1 VSGLDVRAAF
11 YIDGL
16 NLYYGALRGST
27 HKWLDLESLCRRL
40 LPHDDIVAI
49 KYFTALV
56 RPRLDD
62 PQVTSRQET
71 YLRAVATLPR
81 VFVHRGRFTSRV
93 KSKVL
98 ADSVV
103 DPHDLFD
110 PHFRPRGLF
119 GLMWRDKVGRRADG
133 FTRARVV
140 IEEEKGTDVNLAVH
154 LVHDAARRLVD
165 KAVVVSNDSDLA
177 EAISLA
183 KSFGVS
189 VGLVN
194 PHPQPTSRHL
204 LDVAHFVIPF
214 RREIL
219 SSSHLPLTLRDSK
232 GREIH
237 APKTWR

>member
-1 VSGLDVRAAF
+1 MKTAF

-16 NLYYGALRGST
+16 NLYYGALRGSAD
-27 HKWLDLESLCRRL
+27 KWLNLESFCRRL

-62 PQVTSRQET
+62 PQATSRQET
-71 YLRAVATLPR
+71 YLRAVATLPT
-81 VFVHRGRFTSRV
+81 VSVHRGRFTSRV
-93 KSKVL
+93 KSKAL
-98 ADSVV
+98 ADSIVH
-103 DPHDLFD
+103 PQDLFT

-119 GLMWRDKVGRRADG
+119 RLMWQDKVGRRVDG

-154 LVHDAARRLVD
+154 LVHDVARGRVD

-183 KSFGVS
+183 KTFGVT

-194 PHPQPTSRHL
+194 PHPKPTSRHL
-204 LDVAHFVIPF
+204 LDVADFVIPF
-214 RREIL
+214 RREVL
-219 SSSHLPLTLRDSK
+219 STSHLPSTLRDAK

-237 APKTWR
+237 APKRWR